1 MRINKYIASTGYC
14 SRREADQ
21 FIEQGRVT
29 LNGRDCLDFSVEV
42 APGDKVA
49 VDGEP
54 LKAAERLIYI
64 ALNKPSGVTSTT
76 DTSDPTNIV
85 DFVGHKVRIFPIGR
99 LDKASEGLIFMTND
113 GDIVNKIL
121 RAGNAHQKEYVVT
134 LERPFG
140 DDFLDKMA
148 RGVKL
153 DTGER
158 TLPCEIRRES
168 SDTFRII
175 LTQGL
180 NRQIRRMC
188 ESLHHFV
195 KKLVRV
201 RIMNVT
207 LKGIERGSWRYLTPS
222 EVKGLTESTENSSK
236 TPIFVPKTTQTGRTT
251 PPKKGGKTSPSGVKT
266 ARSGRSTPAG
276 KNTDKNIK
284 TNTFNTKNG
293 NNSRPKKRNV
303 H

>member
-1 MRINKYIASTGYC
+1 M
-14 SRREADQ
+14 ADQ
-21 FIEQGRVT
+21 YIEQGRVT
-29 LNGRDCLDFSVEV
+29 INGRDCLDFTTEV
-42 APGDKVA
+42 NTGDRVA
-49 VDGEP
+49 VDGEN
-54 LKAAERLIYI
+54 LKVAEKLIYI
-64 ALNKPSGVTSTT
+64 ALHKPAGVTSTT
-76 DTSDPTNIV
+76 DTSDPSNIV
-85 DFVGHKVRIFPIGR
+85 DFVGHKVRLFPVGR

-134 LERPFG
+134 TERPFS

-168 SDTFRII
+168 SDTFRIV

-188 ESLHHFV
+188 ESLHYYV
-195 KKLVRV
+195 KRLVRV
-201 RIMNVT
+201 RIMSIT
-207 LKGIERGSWRYLTPS
+207 LKGIERGKWREMSAS
-222 EVKGLTESTENSSK
+222 EVKSLTNMTENSSK
-236 TPIFVPKTTQTGRTT
+236 TPIFVPK
-251 PPKKGGKTSPSGVKT
+251 SGPASSSRATRPVKS
-266 ARSGRSTPAG
+266 AKPA
-276 KNTDKNIK
+276 TRQIK
-284 TNTFNTKNG
+284 TNTIKTKNG